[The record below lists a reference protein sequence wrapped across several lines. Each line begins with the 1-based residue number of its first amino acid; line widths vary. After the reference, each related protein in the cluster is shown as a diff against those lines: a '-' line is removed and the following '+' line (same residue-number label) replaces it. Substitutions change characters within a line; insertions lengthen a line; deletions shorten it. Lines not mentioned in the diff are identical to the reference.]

1 MTATRETILR
11 RAIQEFAAH
20 GYEGTS
26 TSAIARQCG
35 VTQPLIHYHFASK
48 GNLWQEAVD
57 FLFVEVRRQFDR
69 VQAESEGQSPRELL
83 RTMMRR
89 FVQQC
94 AERPEIA
101 QIVLR
106 EGTHGNPRFDWLA
119 ERHLTPLIAGIAHLF
134 AASLPVGTLEVMP
147 PLHLV
152 FIAMGGANLMFS
164 APAFFE
170 ALAGRSPTS
179 PEIVAAHAE
188 AMVAVID
195 RILDVSNERPAAAL
209 RS

>member
-1 MTATRETILR
+1 MSATRETILR
-11 RAIQEFAAH
+11 KAVQAFAAH
-20 GYEGTS
+20 GFEGTS
-26 TSAIARQCG
+26 TSGIARECG

-48 GNLWQEAVD
+48 ENLWHEAVD
-57 FLFVEVRRQFDR
+57 LLFAEVREQFGR
-69 VQAESEGQSPRELL
+69 VRLEGEGQSPRELL

-106 EGTHGNPRFDWLA
+106 EGTHRNARFDWLV
-119 ERHLTPLIAGIAHLF
+119 ERHLAPLIAGVSQLF
-134 AASLPVGTLEVMP
+134 AASLPSGALEVMP

-152 FIAMGGANLMFS
+152 FVAMGGANLMFS

-179 PEIVAAHAE
+179 PEIVATHAE

-195 RILDVSNERPAAAL
+195 RILDVRL
-209 RS
+209 RG

>member
-1 MTATRETILR
+1 MSATRETILR
-11 RAIQEFAAH
+11 KSVQAFAAH

-35 VTQPLIHYHFASK
+35 VTQPLIHYHFTSK
-48 GNLWQEAVD
+48 GNLWHEAVD
-57 FLFVEVRRQFDR
+57 FVFAEVRAQFER
-69 VQAESEGQSPRELL
+69 IQAESEGQSPRELL
-83 RTMMRR
+83 RTMMRL
-89 FVQQC
+89 FVEQC

-106 EGTHGNPRFDWLA
+106 EGTHRNPRFDWLV
-119 ERHLTPLIAGIAHLF
+119 ERHLSPLLAGIARLF
-134 AASLPVGTLEVMP
+134 AASLPSGAIEVMP

-170 ALAGRSPTS
+170 ALSGQSPVS

-195 RILDVSNERPAAAL
+195 RILDVPTVRPA
-209 RS
+209 